1 MLQDAAVSAHT
12 GLCRP
17 VAALGQGGE
26 PVLKTGDRLRAEA
39 VIHPAALIARFD
51 QTGVPQHAQMERQ
64 PRLGQAELAGE
75 VADTAL
81 APAQGLH
88 HRQANR
94 ISKGLEQKACLLGQQ
109 LGLSSTNCTSST
121 SRTRARGVELN
132 NHGADTNQGDQPTG
146 THQLILMHQVW
157 LMHLSPPVMRIGING
172 FGRIGR
178 LVFRALWGRPN
189 IELVHVNEIGG
200 DGASCAHLL
209 AFDSVHG
216 RWEQKVSGDAHGFRV
231 NEQPVSTSQ
240 HPEPTAVPWRDLGV
254 DLVLECS
261 GRFKTPDTLQPY
273 FETCGL
279 KRVVVACPVKGVI
292 AGEEALNVVFGINH
306 QHYEAGRHRLV
317 TAASCT
323 TNCLAPVVKVVHETF
338 GIRHGSITT
347 LHDVTNTQ
355 VVVDGYKSDLRRAR
369 SCLSSLIPTTTG
381 SAKAIGL
388 IFPELQGKLN
398 GHAVRVPLLNAS
410 LTDAVFELER
420 VTTVEEVNG
429 AFAAAASG
437 ALQGILGYEERP
449 LVSVDYVND
458 NRSAVIDGLSTMVV
472 NGTQLKVYAWYD
484 NEWGYSSRM
493 ADLVSHIVAMDGSS
507 EGN

>member
-1 MLQDAAVSAHT
+1 V
-12 GLCRP
+12 
-17 VAALGQGGE
+17 
-26 PVLKTGDRLRAEA
+26 
-39 VIHPAALIARFD
+39 
-51 QTGVPQHAQMERQ
+51 
-64 PRLGQAELAGE
+64 
-75 VADTAL
+75 
-81 APAQGLH
+81 
-88 HRQANR
+88 
-94 ISKGLEQKACLLGQQ
+94 
-109 LGLSSTNCTSST
+109 
-121 SRTRARGVELN
+121 
-132 NHGADTNQGDQPTG
+132 
-146 THQLILMHQVW
+146 
-157 LMHLSPPVMRIGING
+157 RIGING

-178 LVFRALWGRPN
+178 LVFRALWGRPG
-189 IELVHVNEIGG
+189 IALVHVNEPGG

-216 RWEQKVSGDAHGFRV
+216 RWQHEVSGDADGFQVGDQRL
-231 NEQPVSTSQ
+231 SSSRCSD
-240 HPEPTAVPWRDLGV
+240 PTAVPWQQAGV
-254 DLVLECS
+254 ELVLECS
-261 GRFKTPDTLQPY
+261 GRFKTPDSLNPY
-273 FETCGL
+273 FEQCGL

-306 QHYEAGRHRLV
+306 PLYDPQRHRLV

-355 VVVDGYKSDLRRAR
+355 VVVDGFKSDLRRAR
-369 SCLSSLIPTTTG
+369 SSLTSLIPTTTG

-420 VTTVEEVNG
+420 NTGVEEVNA
-429 AFAAAASG
+429 AFETAANG
-437 ALQGILGYEERP
+437 PLRGILGYETRP

-458 NRSAVIDGLSTMVV
+458 DRSAIVDGLSTMVV

-493 ADLVSHIVAMDGSS
+493 ADLVCHIVQLDQP
-507 EGN
+507 